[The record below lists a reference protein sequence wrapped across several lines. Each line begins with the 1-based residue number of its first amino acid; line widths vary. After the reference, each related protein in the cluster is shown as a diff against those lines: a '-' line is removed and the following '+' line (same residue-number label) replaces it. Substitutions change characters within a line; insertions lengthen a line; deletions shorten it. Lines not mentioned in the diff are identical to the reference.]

1 MPLFRYNIH
10 NIRESDNQF
19 VIKLHILE
27 VISVNLGND
36 KHPVKL
42 ILKLLSNYSQNL
54 LKEYVLHDE

>member
-36 KHPVKL
+36 KHLVKL
-42 ILKLLSNYSQNL
+42 ILKLLSNYSQIF